1 MRELK
6 LSTDT
11 FDQENT
17 FAVSHI
23 KYATCS
29 LHRDYKVNGDGIYWV
44 MQKAGMLKS
53 HYSDQDRAE
62 SERIM
67 ADKGISNGDVVL
79 IDGNEYKFKYLGNY
93 SDCGYFEPVTE

>member
-23 KYATCS
+23 KYAKCS
-29 LHRDYKVNGDGIYWV
+29 LHRDYKVDGDGIYWV
-44 MQKAGMLKS
+44 MQSAAVLKS
-53 HYSDQDRAE
+53 HYSDQDKAE
-62 SERIM
+62 SARLL
-67 ADKGISNGDVVL
+67 ADKGISNGDVVM
-79 IDGNEYKFKYLGNY
+79 IDGNQYKFKYLGNY